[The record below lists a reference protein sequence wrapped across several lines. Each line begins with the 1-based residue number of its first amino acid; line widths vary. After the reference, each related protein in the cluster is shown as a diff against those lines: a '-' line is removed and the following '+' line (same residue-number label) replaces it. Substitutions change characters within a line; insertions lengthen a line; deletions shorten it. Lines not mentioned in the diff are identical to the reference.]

1 MPFVIAKGRHSLL
14 RLGPSDGGR
23 TSPGCSAET
32 ATSITWPV
40 VEVAEDQIV
49 IERTFRAFADG
60 REIPGTLWLPDA
72 TSGAVPLVLIGH
84 GGSQHKTSDGPRE
97 LANLL
102 VRDHG
107 FAAAAI
113 DGPVHGERRSDHG
126 ADPSAVFADH
136 RADIEQPGSLATM
149 AVDWQAALDLLH
161 DMDGWDK
168 GPVGYWGLSMGTLYG
183 LPFLAQDNRVRVA
196 VLGLWGSTG
205 TTPATWSQLASAA
218 SQVCCPLLFLAQLED
233 QLFAPTG
240 VLELFTALASRD
252 KRMHLN
258 TGLHGQVPAEEQAG
272 ALAFLVDRLHQELQE
287 TA

>member
-1 MPFVIAKGRHSLL
+1 
-14 RLGPSDGGR
+14 
-23 TSPGCSAET
+23 
-32 ATSITWPV
+32 
-40 VEVAEDQIV
+40 
-49 IERTFRAFADG
+49 
-60 REIPGTLWLPDA
+60 
-72 TSGAVPLVLIGH
+72 
-84 GGSQHKTSDGPRE
+84 
-97 LANLL
+97 
-102 VRDHG
+102 
-107 FAAAAI
+107 
-113 DGPVHGERRSDHG
+113 
-126 ADPSAVFADH
+126 
-136 RADIEQPGSLATM
+136 
-149 AVDWQAALDLLH
+149 
-161 DMDGWDK
+161 MDGWDK

-196 VLGLWGSTG
+196 VLGLWGSSG

-272 ALAFLVDRLHQELQE
+272 ALTFLVDRLHQEFQE